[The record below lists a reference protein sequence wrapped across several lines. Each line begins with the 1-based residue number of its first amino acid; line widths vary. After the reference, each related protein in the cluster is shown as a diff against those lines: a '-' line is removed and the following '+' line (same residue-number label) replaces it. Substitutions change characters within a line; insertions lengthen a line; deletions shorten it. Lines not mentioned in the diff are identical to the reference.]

1 MFVIIKSNVI
11 TSSFCLGHDTIAIQK
26 QHMDFASV
34 IKDKSGNSISI
45 TDSTHCINK
54 TNLWSG
60 KNDDNHI
67 NEVVLNDLD
76 RQIKISIVPM
86 QFRPSVKVH
95 FPVEFQ
101 VISDMLLFYLF
112 IGHTVDVTKIYCVQ
126 NE

>member
-1 MFVIIKSNVI
+1 
-11 TSSFCLGHDTIAIQK
+11 
-26 QHMDFASV
+26 
-34 IKDKSGNSISI
+34 
-45 TDSTHCINK
+45 
-54 TNLWSG
+54 
-60 KNDDNHI
+60 
-67 NEVVLNDLD
+67 
-76 RQIKISIVPM
+76 M